1 LSLKRLES
9 SLPKTERKL
18 AMQKAKSE
26 ALVKRQENERQFSER
41 QVANYERELNNILER
56 HKMDMK
62 SLELAGIKAR
72 QDLERNHTNELWE
85 MEQRQKQDRH
95 QMLKQELREAFHMQR
110 HQMHSRHQKEMELQA
125 RRDQFR
131 VDELRQQHLLETRQ
145 VPKKLKAEHKQVLS
159 ELRKGRQR
167 KNAEAFKEEVK
178 RVDEQYQKR
187 ARMEMELMSE
197 KHQHEMET
205 LKAELEANMREL
217 QEIQNEKKM
226 MLTQHENKKLKE
238 RDEQH
243 THELRDWRSDLTK
256 RRQALEEKFEKQ
268 REDHERFYSTFNPRN
283 PLSAAVD
290 SSERVKAASF
300 SGNSPRHNRPSHPN
314 RSSLQPLDEVVMT
327 SSANSSLS
335 SLPASRQASRPITN
349 GSNA

>member
-1 LSLKRLES
+1 MSYLLL
-9 SLPKTERKL
+9 
-18 AMQKAKSE
+18 Q
-26 ALVKRQENERQFSER
+26 ERQFSER

-178 RVDEQYQKR
+178 RVSTYLRLCKKSSV
-187 ARMEMELMSE
+187 ARGIRIS
-197 KHQHEMET
+197 K
-205 LKAELEANMREL
+205 
-217 QEIQNEKKM
+217 
-226 MLTQHENKKLKE
+226 LT
-238 RDEQH
+238 
-243 THELRDWRSDLTK
+243 S
-256 RRQALEEKFEKQ
+256 
-268 REDHERFYSTFNPRN
+268 YC
-283 PLSAAVD
+283 
-290 SSERVKAASF
+290 
-300 SGNSPRHNRPSHPN
+300 
-314 RSSLQPLDEVVMT
+314 
-327 SSANSSLS
+327 
-335 SLPASRQASRPITN
+335 
-349 GSNA
+349 

>member
-1 LSLKRLES
+1 
-9 SLPKTERKL
+9 
-18 AMQKAKSE
+18 MNG
-26 ALVKRQENERQFSER
+26 V
-41 QVANYERELNNILER
+41 
-56 HKMDMK
+56 
-62 SLELAGIKAR
+62 
-72 QDLERNHTNELWE
+72 
-85 MEQRQKQDRH
+85 H
-95 QMLKQELREAFHMQR
+95 Q
-110 HQMHSRHQKEMELQA
+110 
-125 RRDQFR
+125 
-131 VDELRQQHLLETRQ
+131 
-145 VPKKLKAEHKQVLS
+145 
-159 ELRKGRQR
+159 
-167 KNAEAFKEEVK
+167 
-178 RVDEQYQKR
+178 VDEQYQKR

-290 SSERVKAASF
+290 SSERPVKAASF

-327 SSANSSLS
+327 SSANSSL
-335 SLPASRQASRPITN
+335 PASRQASRPITN